1 MEDNMIIELYF
12 AREPR
17 AIQETSDKY
26 GTYCYTISNR
36 IVCDN
41 EDAEECV
48 NDTWLKTWEAIP
60 PQRPIIFRQFLA
72 KITRNLSLDKYRAN
86 QAKKRGNGE
95 MDAVLDELE
104 ECIAGANSPEE
115 EVIASELMKSMNDF
129 VHTLPDRE
137 GDIFIRRYFYVES
150 TGDIAKRFAMKES
163 NVLTILSRTR
173 KKLKN
178 HLEKEGYAV

>member
-12 AREPR
+12 ARDGK

-26 GTYCYTISNR
+26 GTYCYAIAQR
-36 IVCDN
+36 IVCEH

-48 NDTWLKTWEAIP
+48 NDTWLKTWNAIP
-60 PQRPIIFRQFLA
+60 PQRPNVFKQFLA
-72 KITRNLSLDKYRAN
+72 KITRNLSLDRYRAN

-104 ECIAGANSPEE
+104 ECIAGAGSPEE
-115 EVIASELMKSMNDF
+115 EVLMGELMRSMNTF
-129 VHTLPDRE
+129 IATLPDRE
-137 GDIFIRRYFYVES
+137 GDIFLRRYFYVEA

-173 KKLKN
+173 KKLKS
-178 HLEKEGYAV
+178 HLIKEGYVL